1 MATPKIVCVLTE
13 NSVRAVQFLVRSIVD
28 DIEAVDITMAERV
41 MKHTTR
47 ERSLAVDR
55 RMIKLSGQAPTCN
68 NPSLFYTLRGGR
80 SVVPI

>member
-13 NSVRAVQFLVRSIVD
+13 NSVRAVQFVVRSIVD
-28 DIEAVDITMAERV
+28 DIEAVDITVAERV

-47 ERSLAVDR
+47 ERGLAVDR

-68 NPSLFYTLRGGR
+68 NLSLFYTLRGGR
-80 SVVPI
+80 SFVPI